1 MRLTFLKLRKSRA
14 SLEHV
19 VLKYFNYYAI
29 DYLER
34 KRIKGTLFISFACFW
49 KASPKQKTAEA
60 RKIRYC
66 LLRLRLTCHASVFA
80 TCVIIALAAQA
91 QAFSPKKTLLQINGP
106 PASARTA
113 L

>member
-34 KRIKGTLFISFACFW
+34 KRIKGTLFISFACSY
-49 KASPKQKTAEA
+49 KV
-60 RKIRYC
+60 KIFYMGFIDHREVTRPY
-66 LLRLRLTCHASVFA
+66 LIVGHVLW
-80 TCVIIALAAQA
+80 
-91 QAFSPKKTLLQINGP
+91 
-106 PASARTA
+106 
-113 L
+113 